1 MRFHPYLNNAVTSNM
16 AGFGNRGPVIAAVE
30 EGGRQDRVAVG
41 IALVLLSTLFTS
53 LTDVIFKYAS
63 AGGTIWQFFVLRSLL
78 AIPVLLAIA
87 FAWGDGA
94 ATWSRAL
101 RLWPML
107 RALLFV
113 LMLIA
118 TYAALPFLP
127 LATLAAG
134 LYTSPLFVA
143 ALSALLTGERVRW
156 RGWLAIALGF
166 AGVLLI
172 LRPGSEA
179 FTWLALLPVLGGL
192 CYALSAL
199 VTRSKCRTTPPA
211 TLAVALN
218 IALVVT
224 GAAISAGLFIWT
236 PAPANV
242 AVSPFL
248 LGSWQ
253 ALGLLEWGFVAML
266 ATLMVG
272 NSLVVSAAYQ
282 SAPPFII
289 ATFDYN
295 YLIFMTAFGFVLF
308 SEVPDGQTVIGML
321 MIVGAG
327 IMVVRR

>member
-1 MRFHPYLNNAVTSNM
+1 M
-16 AGFGNRGPVIAAVE
+16 AGLWNRRPLLAAVE
-30 EGGRQDRVAVG
+30 EDTRQDRVALG
-41 IALVLLSTLFTS
+41 IAFVLLSTLFTS
-53 LTDVIFKYAS
+53 LTDVILKYAS

-87 FAWGDGA
+87 VAWGDGA

-113 LMLIA
+113 LMFIV

-134 LYTSPLFVA
+134 LYTAPLFVA
-143 ALSALLTGERVRW
+143 ALSALLAGEPVRW
-156 RGWLAIALGF
+156 RGWFVIALGF

-172 LRPGSEA
+172 LRPGTEA
-179 FTWLALLPVLGGL
+179 FTWFTLLPVLGGL
-192 CYALSAL
+192 FYALSAL
-199 VTRSKCRTTPPA
+199 VTRSRCRATPPA
-211 TLAVALN
+211 TLAVSLN
-218 IALVVT
+218 YALVVT
-224 GAAISAGLFIWT
+224 AAAVSAVLFIWT
-236 PAPANV
+236 PAPENV

-248 LGSWQ
+248 LRSWQ
-253 ALGLLEWGFVAML
+253 VLGLLEWGFVAML
-266 ATLMVG
+266 AALMVG

-295 YLIFMTAFGFVLF
+295 YLIFMTAFGFILF
-308 SEVPDGQTVIGML
+308 SEVPDRQTVIGML
-321 MIVGAG
+321 MIAGAG
-327 IMVVRR
+327 MMVVRP

>member
-1 MRFHPYLNNAVTSNM
+1 M
-16 AGFGNRGPVIAAVE
+16 
-30 EGGRQDRVAVG
+30 
-41 IALVLLSTLFTS
+41 VLLSTLFTS
-53 LTDVIFKYAS
+53 TTDVIFKYAS
-63 AGGTIWQFFVLRSLL
+63 AGGTIWQYFVLRSLL

-87 FAWGDGA
+87 FLWGDGA

-113 LMLIA
+113 LMFIA
-118 TYAALPFLP
+118 TYAALPVLP

-143 ALSALLTGERVRW
+143 ALSALLTAEAVGW
-156 RGWLAIALGF
+156 RGWFAIALGF

-172 LRPGSEA
+172 LRPGTEA
-179 FTWLALLPVLGGL
+179 FTWFTLLPVLGGL
-192 CYALSAL
+192 LYALSAL
-199 VTRSKCRTTPPA
+199 VTRGKCRAIPPA

-218 IALVVT
+218 IALVVM
-224 GAAISAGLFIWT
+224 GAAASALLFIWT
-236 PAPANV
+236 PAPPSV
-242 AVSPFL
+242 AASPFL

-253 ALGLLEWGFVAML
+253 VLGPLEWGFVAIL
-266 ATLMVG
+266 AALMVG

-295 YLIFMTAFGFVLF
+295 YLIFMTAFGFIVF
-308 SEVPDGQTVIGML
+308 SEVPDRQTVVGML

-327 IMVVRR
+327 MMVVRR

>member
-1 MRFHPYLNNAVTSNM
+1 M
-16 AGFGNRGPVIAAVE
+16 AGLWDRGDVIAAVE
-30 EGGRQDRVAVG
+30 EDRRRDRVALG

-53 LTDVIFKYAS
+53 TTDVIFKYAS
-63 AGGTIWQFFVLRSLL
+63 AGGTIWQYFVLRSLL

-87 FAWGDGA
+87 FLWGDGA

-113 LMLIA
+113 LMFIA
-118 TYAALPFLP
+118 TYAALPVLP

-143 ALSALLTGERVRW
+143 ALSALLTAEAVGW
-156 RGWLAIALGF
+156 RGWFAIALGF

-172 LRPGSEA
+172 LRPGTEA
-179 FTWLALLPVLGGL
+179 FTWFTLLPVLGGL
-192 CYALSAL
+192 LYALSAL
-199 VTRSKCRTTPPA
+199 VTRGKCRAIPPA

-218 IALVVT
+218 IALVVM
-224 GAAISAGLFIWT
+224 GAAASALLFIWT
-236 PAPANV
+236 PAPPSV
-242 AVSPFL
+242 AASPFL

-253 ALGLLEWGFVAML
+253 VLGPLEWGFVAIL
-266 ATLMVG
+266 AALMVG

-295 YLIFMTAFGFVLF
+295 YLIFMTAFGFIVF
-308 SEVPDGQTVIGML
+308 SEVPDRQTVVGML

-327 IMVVRR
+327 MMVVRR